1 MPQFSPKEFEELV
14 ETAKSA
20 ATVSF
25 AVTIWQ
31 LLMFFSLRKAL
42 VSMFTLIN
50 VTQLIVT
57 MLSWQVNLDATLRI
71 VLYKLRSVV
80 LGEFFDDLEIG

>member
-1 MPQFSPKEFEELV
+1 
-14 ETAKSA
+14 
-20 ATVSF
+20 
-25 AVTIWQ
+25 
-31 LLMFFSLRKAL
+31 
-42 VSMFTLIN
+42 MFTLIN